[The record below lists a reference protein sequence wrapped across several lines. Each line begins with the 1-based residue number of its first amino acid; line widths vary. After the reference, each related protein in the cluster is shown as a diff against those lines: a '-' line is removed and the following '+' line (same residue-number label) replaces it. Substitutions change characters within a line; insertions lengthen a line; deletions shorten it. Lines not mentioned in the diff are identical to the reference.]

1 MGGPDKVESQT
12 FSPPVWKPG
21 RHSSKAVASQCQ
33 RHGFDPGYW
42 CSVWA
47 LHCGCVGFLPH
58 SKDEQIR
65 WLIGCCK
72 ILNCPSCVV

>member
-12 FSPPVWKPG
+12 FFPQCENLG
-21 RHSSKAVASQCQ
+21 GTVAKLLPQCQ

-47 LHCGCVGFLPH
+47 LHCDCVGFLPH

-65 WLIGCCK
+65 WLIGFCK